1 MSPPFRP
8 ASEPNAVKLVPPDPA
23 WPRLAKAEIGRL
35 AGVLGDNLLIVHH
48 IGSTAIAG
56 IRAKPTL
63 DLMPIV
69 RDLAALD
76 AREAAVR
83 ALGYDWRGEFGL
95 PGRRFLA
102 LSDAVTGERRVHAH
116 AYQAD
121 SPAIDRHR
129 AFRDYLRAH
138 PDEAQAYEAEKIR
151 AARARPDDSLAYN
164 DLKSDWIKACETRAL
179 AWWRRN

>member
-8 ASEPNAVKLVPPDPA
+8 ASERIPVQLVPPDPA
-23 WPRLAKAEIGRL
+23 WARRAEAESQRLAA
-35 AGVLGDNLLIVHH
+35 ALGDNLLIVHH

-56 IRAKPTL
+56 ISAKPTV

-69 RDLAALD
+69 RDLAAMD
-76 AREAAVR
+76 ARVAAVR

-95 PGRRFLA
+95 PGRRFLV
-102 LSDAVTGERRVHAH
+102 LSDASTGRRLIHAH

-121 SPAIDRHR
+121 SPAIARHL

-138 PDEAQAYEAEKIR
+138 RDEALAYEAEKIR
-151 AARARPDDSLAYN
+151 AAAARPDDSLAYN
-164 DLKSDWIKACETRAL
+164 DLKSDWIKACEIRAL
-179 AWWRRN
+179 AWWRRD